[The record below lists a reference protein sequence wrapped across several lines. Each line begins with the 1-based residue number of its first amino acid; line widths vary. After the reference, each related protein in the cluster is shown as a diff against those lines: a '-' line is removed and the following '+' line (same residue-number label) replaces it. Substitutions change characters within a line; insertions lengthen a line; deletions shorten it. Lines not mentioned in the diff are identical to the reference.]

1 MTGVRTHA
9 HSGRDVRID
18 WLRGLAMTCVIVDH
32 SQRHSVLSWFSYER
46 LWLVTAAE
54 VFVVLSGIV
63 LGMVYGPR
71 LDRDGWLA
79 VVKRLVRRA
88 MTLYGLFI
96 AVTLSVLA
104 IALAGIDV
112 SSVVTWD
119 PGAAS
124 WFLDPRTMTRAEW
137 RDLAL
142 LRYGLWPFEIVGLY
156 VWLVL
161 AAGPCLM
168 ALRRYGWRAVLAVSW
183 VVYLWYRIAPRQLT
197 ASEFELVFPLLA
209 WQLLFVHGIAIGYY
223 RERVGALLARSPKP
237 LTILVGIAAVA
248 FMAVALSNPS
258 VQGPSWLRWN
268 LVSPQHFMSIY
279 ERYFSLSDLGMGRV
293 LNLAVTLPLAYAVL
307 TRGWVIA
314 GRLQAL
320 FVTLGRGSLG
330 AFVLHVYGLLIL
342 SHIPD
347 DGRVWVN
354 GLMQMLLIAA
364 IAVLLGGMRWWRV
377 RRPVPFRATV
387 LALEH

>member
-1 MTGVRTHA
+1 MTGATTLSK
-9 HSGRDVRID
+9 SGRDVRID
-18 WLRGLAMTCVIVDH
+18 WLRGLAMACVIVDH

-46 LWLVTAAE
+46 FWLVTAAE

-71 LDRDGWLA
+71 LDREGWRT
-79 VVKRLVRRA
+79 VVQRLVRRA
-88 MTLYGLFI
+88 LTLYGLFI
-96 AVTLSVLA
+96 AVTVSVLV
-104 IALAGIDV
+104 IALTGVDV

-124 WFLDPRTMTRAEW
+124 WFLDPRTMTLESW

-142 LRYGLWPFEIVGLY
+142 LRYGLWPFEIIGLY

-161 AAGPCLM
+161 AAGPCM
-168 ALRRYGWRAVLAVSW
+168 IALRAYGGRAVLGVSW
-183 VVYLWYRIAPRQLT
+183 AVYLWYRIAPHQIT
-197 ASEFELVFPLLA
+197 ASEFEIVFPLLA

-223 RERVGALLARSPKP
+223 RASLGTLLARTPKRV
-237 LTILVGIAAVA
+237 TTVIGAASVA

-258 VQGPSWLRWN
+258 VAGPSWLRWD
-268 LVSPQHFMSIY
+268 LVPPQQFLSIY
-279 ERYFSLSDLGMGRV
+279 DRYFSLSDLGMGRV
-293 LNLAVTLPLAYAVL
+293 LNLAVSLPFAYAML
-307 TRGWVIA
+307 THGWVIA

-342 SHIPD
+342 SYIPD
-347 DGRVWVN
+347 TGQVWIN
-354 GLMQMLLIAA
+354 ALMQLLLIVA
-364 IAVLLGGMRWWRV
+364 I
-377 RRPVPFRATV
+377 ATV
-387 LALEH
+387 LTGMRRWRAGRPVIVAA